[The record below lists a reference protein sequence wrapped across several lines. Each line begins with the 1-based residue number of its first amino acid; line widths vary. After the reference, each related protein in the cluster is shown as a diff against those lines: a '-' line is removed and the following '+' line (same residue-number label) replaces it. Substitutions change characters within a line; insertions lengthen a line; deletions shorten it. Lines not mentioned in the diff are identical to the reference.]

1 MARPQK
7 EQRPEAQLPKGFRDI
22 EAGEIRAMA
31 DMLARIREIYEI
43 YGFEPLETPAI
54 EYTEALGKFLPDQ
67 DRPNE
72 GVFSFTDEDERW
84 LSLRYDLT
92 APLARYVAASF
103 DRLPKPFR
111 RYAVGPVWRN
121 EKPGPGRFRQFM
133 QFDAD
138 TVGTDNVAADAEI
151 CMLAADTMEALGF
164 QRGEY
169 IMKVNSRKVL
179 DGVLEAIGLG
189 GEEHASTR
197 LTVLRAIDKLDR
209 LGIEGVRLL
218 LGPGRK
224 DESGDFTK
232 GAGLSDDQIALV
244 VGYLTAEGKDGAE
257 KLARVGE
264 LVGKSSAGE
273 AGVADLAQLLELCDA
288 AGYPQERIRFD
299 PSVVRGLEYYTGP
312 VFEAELTFE
321 VRNEEGQIVRFGS
334 VGGGGRYDD
343 LVARF
348 TGQRV
353 PATGFS
359 IGVSRLQAAI
369 AARGQAAALEGRGPV
384 VVLVMDRNE
393 LPRYQRF
400 VQQLRAAKIPA
411 EMYLGTSGMKAQ
423 MKYADRRGSPCVV
436 IQGSDERTK
445 GEVQI
450 KDLIEGSR
458 LSATI
463 ADAKEWREARPAQF
477 SVPEAELVTAVQS
490 VLARHGRG

>member
-1 MARPQK
+1 M
-7 EQRPEAQLPKGFRDI
+7 PKGFRDI
-22 EAGEIRAMA
+22 EAGEIRAMSG
-31 DMLARIREIYEI
+31 MLARIREVYEI

-54 EYTEALGKFLPDQ
+54 EYTDALGKFLPDQ

-72 GVFSFTDEDERW
+72 GVFSFTDEDDRW

-92 APLARYVAASF
+92 APLARYVAANF

-121 EKPGPGRFRQFM
+121 EKPGPGRYRQFM

-138 TVGTDNVAADAEI
+138 TVGTDNIAADAEI

-169 IMKVNSRKVL
+169 VIKVNSRKVL
-179 DGVLEAIGLG
+179 DGVMEAIGVG
-189 GEEHASTR
+189 GPEDAGRR
-197 LTVLRAIDKLDR
+197 LTVLRAVDKLDR
-209 LGIEGVRLL
+209 LGIDGVRLL

-232 GAGLSDDQIALV
+232 GAGLSDVQVATV
-244 VGYLTAEGKDGAE
+244 VAYLTAQGRDGAE
-257 KLARVGE
+257 KLARVEALIRESSTGTAAVSD
-264 LVGKSSAGE
+264 LV
-273 AGVADLAQLLELCDA
+273 DLLSLCQD
-288 AGYPQERIRFD
+288 AGYPQGRIGFD

-321 VRNEEGQIVRFGS
+321 VRNEEGQTVRFGS

-359 IGVSRLQAAI
+359 MGVSRLQAAL
-369 AARGQAAALEGRGPV
+369 AARGKAKARAGRGPV
-384 VVLVMDRNE
+384 VVLVMDRSE
-393 LPRYQRF
+393 LPRYQRLA
-400 VQQLRAAKIPA
+400 QQLRAARIPA

-436 IQGSDERTK
+436 IQGGDEVAR

-450 KDLIEGSR
+450 KDLIEGAR

-463 ADAKEWREARPAQF
+463 TDSKEWREARPAQV
-477 SVPEAELVTAVQS
+477 SVPEAELVSAVRS
-490 VLARHGRG
+490 VLARHERG

>member
-1 MARPQK
+1 
-7 EQRPEAQLPKGFRDI
+7 
-22 EAGEIRAMA
+22 
-31 DMLARIREIYEI
+31 
-43 YGFEPLETPAI
+43 
-54 EYTEALGKFLPDQ
+54 
-67 DRPNE
+67 
-72 GVFSFTDEDERW
+72 
-84 LSLRYDLT
+84 
-92 APLARYVAASF
+92 
-103 DRLPKPFR
+103 
-111 RYAVGPVWRN
+111 
-121 EKPGPGRFRQFM
+121 
-133 QFDAD
+133 
-138 TVGTDNVAADAEI
+138 
-151 CMLAADTMEALGF
+151 MLAADTLEALGF
-164 QRGEY
+164 QRGDY
-169 IMKVNSRKVL
+169 VVKVNSRKVL
-179 DGVLEAIGLG
+179 DGVLESIGLG
-189 GEEHASTR
+189 GEDQAAKR
-197 LTVLRAIDKLDR
+197 LTVLRAVDKLDR

-232 GAGLSDDQIALV
+232 GAELANEQIGLVIE
-244 VGYLTAEGKDGAE
+244 YLTAEGKDGSE

-264 LVGKSSAGE
+264 LVGRSVAGA
-273 AGVADLAQLLELCDA
+273 AGAADLTQLLELCAA
-288 AGYPQERIRFD
+288 AGYAQDQIRFD

-321 VRNEEGQIVRFGS
+321 VRNEEGQVVRFGS

-369 AARGQAAALEGRGPV
+369 AARGQARAHEGRGPV

-393 LPRYQRF
+393 LPRYQSF

-423 MKYADRRGSPCVV
+423 MKYADRRGSPCVI
-436 IQGSDERTK
+436 IQGSDERAR

-458 LSATI
+458 LSAEIT
-463 ADAKEWREARPAQF
+463 DAKEWREARPAQF
-477 SVPEAELVTAVQS
+477 SVPEAELVSAVQS